1 MAGSQKYNPM
11 MKPYRRTQPQPAYR
25 ASAGVHVLERSNTMD
40 IARVIV
46 SVIIPPVG
54 VFLKRGLGWSFVLS
68 ILLTLLA
75 YFPGL
80 IYALYVVLSDDK

>member
-1 MAGSQKYNPM
+1 
-11 MKPYRRTQPQPAYR
+11 
-25 ASAGVHVLERSNTMD
+25 MD
-40 IARVIV
+40 IARVIF

-68 ILLTLLA
+68 ILLTILG

-80 IYALYVVLSDDK
+80 IYALYVVLGDDR